1 MPDFIL
7 FQRDNGDEY
16 RLKITAADAVELEKR
31 LDCSINEAVA
41 KFDRVSVASDLFA
54 ATLPSE
60 MPYKDRKNIALSVFD
75 EMISSG
81 KNIQDYQIVIMDAL
95 VASGFMNG
103 EIVALQKEMMKKTK
117 TILAANSTE
126 SQT

>member
-16 RLKITAADAVELEKR
+16 RLKITAVDAVELEKR

-41 KFDRVSVASDLFA
+41 KFDRVSVAADLFA
-54 ATLPSE
+54 AALPSE